1 MNAEN
6 KGSGAGKPSMYSA
19 YCAFKDDRYRLGA
32 LVSHDLSKVA
42 IVGLIVLGL
51 YIAPSKAVTAMLGIA
66 LRLFSS

>member
-1 MNAEN
+1 MSAE
-6 KGSGAGKPSMYSA
+6 KKDSGAGKPSMYSA

-32 LVSHDLSKVA
+32 LVSHDLSKIA

-51 YIAPSKAVTAMLGIA
+51 YISPPKAVTALLSIA